1 MKNVNEFIDFLR
13 LYDVVS
19 FMILIGINI
28 NGYKFWKKNIDKVMI
43 YLVKGQ
49 QWVESCN
56 IMYKFMFNVFL

>member
-43 YLVKGQ
+43 YLVKG
-49 QWVESCN
+49 
-56 IMYKFMFNVFL
+56 